1 MVAAVD
7 FGPRERTRRRGDA
20 RSHSGTGR
28 RPPARS
34 PRYRARIGAGEHWQT
49 ALQSGSL
56 KDRPGSHTMDAMY
69 LADVEAF
76 RGAGPRAEAIE
87 RLRVAGQPIPQIMH
101 LFAYKPDRTDHLAA
115 FTQGVMRGPSP
126 LSPGQRELIA
136 ALTSKLNQ
144 CLF

>member
-1 MVAAVD
+1 
-7 FGPRERTRRRGDA
+7 
-20 RSHSGTGR
+20 
-28 RPPARS
+28 
-34 PRYRARIGAGEHWQT
+34 
-49 ALQSGSL
+49 
-56 KDRPGSHTMDAMY
+56 MDPMY
-69 LADVEAF
+69 LADVEGF
-76 RGAGPRAEAIE
+76 RGTGPRAEAIE
-87 RLRVAGQPIPQIMH
+87 RLRAAGQPIPQIMH